1 MNLAKGPR
9 GAFLVEKFDF
19 NQEEKTMKTTSDIWI
34 NPITV
39 IKLFTRTLLSRSKKY
54 KEILSLVK
62 SRQLRVTVEAW
73 RAAMYLIALSKQ
85 NGSIKHFLQDN
96 PGNAPDFYGLDLFIK
111 NGLPYGY
118 IRGIE
123 VFQYAPESNL
133 PFIEEVKKKTDKAYD
148 KKTVLVCQIRKKFK
162 DKIENIHREIQKL
175 NPRNE
180 IWVIGGSEKDNEGD
194 QLVCQVYPI
203 ISATTISIPEVLQQD
218 DTPAFVKGFPPKSME
233 KTDSLKFEPLGK
245 QTLLT
250 PEFQLIEE
258 KGGE

>member
-1 MNLAKGPR
+1 
-9 GAFLVEKFDF
+9 
-19 NQEEKTMKTTSDIWI
+19 MKTTPDIWI

-39 IKLFTRTLLSRSKKY
+39 IRLFTKALLSRSKKY
-54 KEILSLVK
+54 EEVLSLVK
-62 SRQLRVTVEAW
+62 SRQLKVTVEAW

-85 NGSIKHFLQDN
+85 NSSIKHFLQDN

-111 NGLPYGY
+111 NGLSHGY

-133 PFIEEVKKKTDKAYD
+133 SFIEEVKKKTDKAYD
-148 KKTVLVCQIRKKFK
+148 EKTVLVCQIRKKFQ
-162 DKIENIHREIQKL
+162 DKIENIHKEIQKL

-194 QLVCQVYPI
+194 QLVAQVYPM
-203 ISATTISIPEVLQQD
+203 ISTTIMSIPEVLQLD
-218 DTPAFVKGFPPKSME
+218 DTPAFVKGLPPKSME
-233 KTDSLKFEPLGK
+233 KTNSLKFECLGR

-250 PEFQLIEE
+250 PEFQLIE
-258 KGGE
+258 KGSG

>member
-1 MNLAKGPR
+1 
-9 GAFLVEKFDF
+9 
-19 NQEEKTMKTTSDIWI
+19 MKTTSDIWI

-39 IKLFTRTLLSRSKKY
+39 IKLFTKTLVSRSKKY
-54 KEILSLVK
+54 EEILSLVK

-73 RAAMYLIALSKQ
+73 RAAMYLIAFSKQ
-85 NGSIKHFLQDN
+85 NSSIKHFLQDN

-111 NGLPYGY
+111 DKLPCGY

-123 VFQYAPESNL
+123 VFQYAPESRFS
-133 PFIEEVKKKTDKAYD
+133 FIEEVKKKTDKAYD

-180 IWVIGGSEKDNEGD
+180 IWIIGGSEKDNKGD

-203 ISATTISIPEVLQQD
+203 LSATTISIPEVLQLD
-218 DTPAFVKGFPPKSME
+218 DTPAFVKSLPMKNME
-233 KTDSLKFEPLGK
+233 KISFLKFERLGK

-250 PEFQLIEE
+250 PEFQLVEE
-258 KGGE
+258 GGE